1 MLGPRWMWGLAGVAA
16 AAVAIGAAELSAA
29 LLGGSS
35 IIVAVGNLVISL
47 QPPGAKDLMVAL
59 FGTNDKLALEIM
71 VLIGGLLLGGVL
83 GLMARSDMRS
93 AMAGFAV
100 FGVVGIFLVLQ
111 DPLANLLPSV
121 ASAVIAV
128 VAGVAT
134 LAWLG
139 RMIDRLFRPR
149 PGDAGLEPITTDAAP
164 SPPGQP
170 FARRSFLALGGM
182 LVAAGGVFAFF
193 GRYLSTQL
201 PSDVG
206 PAPSIPPPS
215 ETLPPIANGSDFGIE
230 GLSPIVVP
238 NDDFYRID
246 TALSVP
252 RIDSATWTLRIHG
265 MVNQEVEL
273 TYADLLAMP
282 MVERYITISCVSN
295 EVGGYLVGNA
305 KWGGVSLMSVL
316 DMAGVQPGASQ
327 IVGRSFSWTCGF
339 PTAHLHGAGRE
350 ALVAVSMNGE
360 PLPAAHGFPAR
371 LIVPGLYGYVSATK
385 WLTDIELTTLDAF
398 DAYWVPLG
406 WAKEAPILTQSRIDV
421 PRHGTSLT
429 AGPVTVAG
437 VAWAPTRG
445 ISRVETQLDEG
456 VWQPAELSVPLS
468 EYTWV
473 QWRATVDVPVGEH
486 TLRVRATDG
495 TGETQT
501 AERTAPAPDGAR
513 GHHQVRVA
521 AS

>member
-1 MLGPRWMWGLAGVAA
+1 
-16 AAVAIGAAELSAA
+16 
-29 LLGGSS
+29 
-35 IIVAVGNLVISL
+35 
-47 QPPGAKDLMVAL
+47 
-59 FGTNDKLALEIM
+59 
-71 VLIGGLLLGGVL
+71 
-83 GLMARSDMRS
+83 
-93 AMAGFAV
+93 
-100 FGVVGIFLVLQ
+100 
-111 DPLANLLPSV
+111 
-121 ASAVIAV
+121 
-128 VAGVAT
+128 
-134 LAWLG
+134 
-139 RMIDRLFRPR
+139 
-149 PGDAGLEPITTDAAP
+149 
-164 SPPGQP
+164 
-170 FARRSFLALGGM
+170 M

-193 GRYLSTQL
+193 GRYLGTQL
-201 PSDVG
+201 PADVG
-206 PAPSIPPPS
+206 SGTRRFHRRT
-215 ETLPPIANGSDFGIE
+215 ETLPPLANGTDFGIE

-252 RIDSATWTLRIHG
+252 RIDSATWTLRVHG
-265 MVNQEVEL
+265 MVDQEVEL

-305 KWGGVSLMSVL
+305 KWAGVSLMSVL
-316 DMAGVQPGASQ
+316 DMAGVQAGASQ
-327 IVGRSFSWTCGF
+327 IVGRSFSWTAGF

-350 ALVAVSMNGE
+350 ALIAVSMNGE
-360 PLPAAHGFPAR
+360 PLPAEHGFPAR

-445 ISRVETQLDEG
+445 ITRVETQLDEG
-456 VWQPAELSVPLS
+456 RWQPAELSVPLS
-468 EYTWV
+468 DYSWV
-473 QWRATVDVPVGEH
+473 QWRAIVDVPIGEH

-513 GHHQVRVA
+513 GHHQVRVGA
-521 AS
+521 A